1 MDIALTQQQPV
12 SIAPTKARLWTG
24 RILGGLAALFLLVD
38 GLVKFTTVE
47 GVVEAH
53 ARLGIPMHLAPVI
66 GALELACLALY
77 LVPRTS
83 LLGALAFT
91 GFLGGAVAIH
101 VRSETPFWFPLV
113 IAAMLWG
120 SLALRDARVIA
131 LLRGK

>member
-1 MDIALTQQQPV
+1 MEMAITQQQPV
-12 SIAPTKARLWTG
+12 SIAPTKARLWAG
-24 RILGGLAALFLLVD
+24 RILGGLAVVFLLTD
-38 GLVKFTTVE
+38 GLVKFTALE

-83 LLGALAFT
+83 LIGALMFT
-91 GFLGGAVAIH
+91 GYLGGAVAIH
-101 VRSETPFWFPLV
+101 VRSGTPFWFPLV

-120 SLALRDARVIA
+120 SLALRDSRVIA